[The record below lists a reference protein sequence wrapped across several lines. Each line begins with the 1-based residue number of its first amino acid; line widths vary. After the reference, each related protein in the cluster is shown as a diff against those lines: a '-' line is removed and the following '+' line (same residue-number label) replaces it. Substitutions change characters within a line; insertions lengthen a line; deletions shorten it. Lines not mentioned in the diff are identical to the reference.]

1 MPRNK
6 ISGLDFYC
14 AEVLTGKTS
23 VKKVYES
30 DTVLAFHHTKPSYKF
45 HVVIV
50 PKKHI
55 KDLLALTDADND
67 LVLEIIRVARD
78 ILAQN
83 QEVLPLGVRLVTNQG
98 KFADTSHLHFHLVVG
113 EKTR

>member
-1 MPRNK
+1 M
-6 ISGLDFYC
+6 IAGSDFYC
-14 AEVLTGKTS
+14 AEVLTGKTP

-30 DTVLAFHHTKPSYKF
+30 DAVLAFHHTKPAYKF

-83 QEVLPLGVRLVTNQG
+83 RDLLPQGVRLVTNQG
-98 KFADTSHLHFHLVVG
+98 KFADTPHLHFHLVAG
-113 EKTR
+113 ERIK